1 MVFNEVMFLGTNSVC
16 YDRYNRRVKTQEES
30 SFGLLCAALWT
41 LYMYFNFPCYY
52 EPPRVHMPYFEN
64 PGLNERGAKTG
75 RFKQEELRG
84 CSEAQCKINKDYSE
98 Q

>member
-1 MVFNEVMFLGTNSVC
+1 
-16 YDRYNRRVKTQEES
+16 
-30 SFGLLCAALWT
+30 
-41 LYMYFNFPCYY
+41 MYFNFPCYY

-75 RFKQEELRG
+75 RLKEEELRG

>member
-1 MVFNEVMFLGTNSVC
+1 MAPTVSVMTDTTEGLKLKRKALLVSSV
-16 YDRYNRRVKTQEES
+16 
-30 SFGLLCAALWT
+30 LL